1 MQFKLK
7 TILLIVAVMGLL
19 CAAIAP
25 FLRGLSSE
33 QLRWVGIQFAAILA
47 GIGLTVGNLI
57 SSERLFRRRVGNVL
71 GSLYRPRIRF
81 RAAVGLIL
89 STLLFGFGTAIE
101 FITFTTLSGN
111 ARPDHWKSA
120 IFMELFFAAASTQSL
135 LKLREVSLVMR
146 IHEGGVVVKGI
157 AYVWDQLR
165 YVRWN
170 EGSGDLSIA
179 IGGKRVQAEV
189 PVAERPSITAVLE
202 RNCGAGV
209 LTAVDPRSDQGRT
222 LTNLRGT

>member
-7 TILLIVAVMGLL
+7 TILIVVSVMGLL
-19 CAAIAP
+19 SAAIAP
-25 FLRGLSSE
+25 FLRALSSE

-47 GIGLTVGNLI
+47 GIVLTVGNLI
-57 SSERLFRRRVGNVL
+57 FSERLFRWRVGNVL

-81 RAAVGLIL
+81 RSAVGLIL

-101 FITFTTLSGN
+101 FIAFTALSGN
-111 ARPDHWKSA
+111 GRPDHWKSA
-120 IFMELFFAAASTQSL
+120 IFMELFFAAASSKSF

-157 AYVWDQLR
+157 PYMWDQLR
-165 YVRWN
+165 YVHWN

-179 IGGKRVQAEV
+179 IGGKQVQAEV
-189 PVAERPSITAVLE
+189 PVTERASVTSLLGRNWLSI
-202 RNCGAGV
+202 
-209 LTAVDPRSDQGRT
+209 RSQIGGGR
-222 LTNLRGT
+222 